1 MTENISGKSKTGALP
16 INTIIRTA
24 RVDDAACIAVLAT
37 QVWLHTYA
45 TQGISAAISQYTRTQ
60 LIPEKYLALLDDP
73 LARLWVA
80 ELDACL
86 IAFAVVKFDAP
97 CPVFAPGSAELQ
109 TLYVQEHFVGQG
121 VGRQLLWVAEDMAR
135 TQTGLPLWLTV
146 NVHNARAIGF
156 YRRHGYT
163 ARGTSDFVMDDQRH
177 ENHVF
182 IGGAPTCRSH
192 DSHPQMPWPARP

>member
-1 MTENISGKSKTGALP
+1 MTPQIRGQSGTGARP
-16 INTIIRTA
+16 INAIIRTA

-45 TQGISAAISQYTRTQ
+45 TQGISAPISHYTRTQ
-60 LIPEKYLALLDDP
+60 LVPEKYLALLNDP

-80 ELDACL
+80 ELDGYL
-86 IAFAVVKFDAP
+86 IGFAVVKFEVP
-97 CPVFAPGSAELQ
+97 CPVLAPASAELQ

-146 NVHNARAIGF
+146 NVHNAHAIRF

-163 ARGTSDFVMDDQRH
+163 VLGTSDFVMGDQRH

-182 IGGAPTCRSH
+182 IGSAPPCK
-192 DSHPQMPWPARP
+192 

>member
-1 MTENISGKSKTGALP
+1 MPLHIHGKSLASATP
-16 INTIIRTA
+16 ISAIIRTA

-45 TQGISAAISQYTRTQ
+45 KQGISAAISHYTRTQ

-80 ELDACL
+80 ELYGCL
-86 IAFAVVKFDAP
+86 VAFAVVKFDAP

-121 VGRQLLWVAEDMAR
+121 VGQQLLWVAEDMAR
-135 TQTGLPLWLTV
+135 IQTGLPLWLTV
-146 NVHNARAIGF
+146 NVNNARAIGF
-156 YRRHGYT
+156 YGRHGYT
-163 ARGTSDFVMDDQRH
+163 LRGTSDFVMGDQRH
-177 ENHVF
+177 ANHVF
-182 IGGAPTCRSH
+182 IGGAPTCR
-192 DSHPQMPWPARP
+192 

>member
-1 MTENISGKSKTGALP
+1 MRFVLRVDPMLEKPNLKSELGAQT
-16 INTIIRTA
+16 NKAIIRA
-24 RVDDAACIAVLAT
+24 GRVDDAACIAVLAT

-45 TQGISAAISQYTRTQ
+45 TQGISAAISHYTRTQ

-80 ELDACL
+80 ELDGYL
-86 IAFAVVKFDAP
+86 IGFAVVKFDVP
-97 CPVFAPGSAELQ
+97 CPVHAPAFAELQ

-121 VGRQLLWVAEDMAR
+121 VGRQLLWRAEDMAR

-156 YRRHGYT
+156 YGRHGYT
-163 ARGTSDFVMDDQRH
+163 ARGTSDFVMGDQLH
-177 ENHVF
+177 KNHVF
-182 IGGAPTCRSH
+182 IGGALTCK
-192 DSHPQMPWPARP
+192 

>member
-1 MTENISGKSKTGALP
+1 MTQQISGKSKTGALP
-16 INTIIRTA
+16 INAIIRTA

-45 TQGISAAISQYTRTQ
+45 TQGISAVISHYTRTQ

-80 ELDACL
+80 ELDGYL
-86 IAFAVVKFDAP
+86 IGFAVVKFDAS
-97 CPVFAPGSAELQ
+97 CPVHAPVSAELQ

-156 YRRHGYT
+156 YRRHGYSE
-163 ARGTSDFVMDDQRH
+163 RGTSDFVMGDQRY

-182 IGGAPTCRSH
+182 IGGAPTC
-192 DSHPQMPWPARP
+192 Q

>member
-1 MTENISGKSKTGALP
+1 MTQQISGKSKNGPLL
-16 INTIIRTA
+16 INAIIRAA

-45 TQGISAAISQYTRTQ
+45 TQGISAAISYYTRTQ

-80 ELDACL
+80 ELDGYL
-86 IAFAVVKFDAP
+86 IGFAVVKFDVP
-97 CPVFAPGSAELQ
+97 CPVHAPASAELQ

-121 VGRQLLWVAEDMAR
+121 VGRELLWVAEDMAR

-156 YRRHGYT
+156 YRRHGYSP
-163 ARGTSDFVMDDQRH
+163 RGTSGFLMGDQRY

-182 IGGAPTCRSH
+182 IGGVPPCK
-192 DSHPQMPWPARP
+192 